1 MDDYSKQIEE
11 INKARSLEDI
21 QKIAGEFSAA
31 AKGEGGALYSGKVG
45 ATTSHDI
52 VLELAEHAHLNII
65 DNTPRAKFLSDPDVD
80 ASIKNRVRSIAAAEG
95 KPPAEAGKLASDFL
109 YGNADVPLDN
119 PTSLKN
125 CVWGR
130 ASNEFAHSLSG
141 DVEVIA
147 SAASPKR
154 VFGQV
159 EVPAVLDNPNV
170 RTLGHEPVANL
181 RHLKAN
187 GGVEAVLTK
196 VQEPFVHA
204 TEQSVFNA
212 PSGKGVTLSKEF
224 VERLGVDAKGFAST
238 ADLEGYGLTRVH
250 TGYSAP
256 HVGLATGTPTAKPAA
271 TQAHPQPHETVPKV
285 GVPETVVTGE
295 GLAARNVVTPEG
307 VSVKVGKA
315 AGIVGGVAVAVDAT
329 HTANRTTE
337 LLGQHNS
344 LGAQSQ
350 VIHFGAR
357 NLSMLGGAALGAELG
372 AAAGIES
379 GPGALLT
386 GAAGGIVGAI
396 GGDKLADAVD
406 KYRVYTQSDK
416 DGNRWHLDPDKPSAG
431 WQRYETHIDPTG
443 PSFDGMSIPMKITT
457 HTADAALS
465 NELNYKASGA
475 AVQMALASAP
485 TPQDPYSL
493 KAGGTNTHSIAE
505 RNWVRD
511 PATHAWSRDVA
522 DHYIEHGMLVSHTEK
537 ASPQRAAQLDRQAE
551 AVIAK
556 NSEQSMPAIAARYHE
571 GYQQFGWSKFGHE
584 PEAVATAQNMLKGSD
599 GYTYTRGNDG
609 NWTGRGF
616 LGHHFAAEGNVK
628 NELNATYQHVQGA
641 RAQAVPHVDAP
652 PHPLPQAPTHAQAQP
667 ATHSEFGDRLQ
678 RMVGAAERGDWAAL
692 RSDTQALAKTDTAQ
706 QLLAGAKAVV
716 NHQEHAANQ
725 QQQQQPQQQ
734 DNPVIRGPQR

>member
-11 INKARSLEDI
+11 IKQARSLEDI
-21 QKIAGEFSAA
+21 QKIASRFPATA
-31 AKGEGGALYSGKVG
+31 NGEGGALYSGKVG

-80 ASIKNRVRSIAAAEG
+80 ASIKNRVRSIAASEG
-95 KPPAEAGKLASDFL
+95 VAPADAGKLANDFL

-130 ASNEFAHSLSG
+130 ASDEFAHSLRG
-141 DVEVIA
+141 DIEVIA

-159 EVPAVLDNPNV
+159 EVPAVLSNPNV
-170 RTLGHEPVANL
+170 RSLGHESVANL
-181 RHLKAN
+181 RHIQAN
-187 GGVEAVLTK
+187 GGMDAVLTK
-196 VQEPFVHA
+196 VQQPFVHA

-238 ADLEGYGLTRVH
+238 ADLEGYGLKRVH
-250 TGYSAP
+250 TGFSAP
-256 HVGLATGTPTAKPAA
+256 HVAVTSGAPTAS
-271 TQAHPQPHETVPKV
+271 TNAHLQENAPRARA
-285 GVPETVVTGE
+285 PETGVAAE
-295 GLAARNVVTPEG
+295 GTTARNVVTAEG
-307 VSVKVGKA
+307 VSVKVGKV
-315 AGIVGGVAVAVDAT
+315 AGIVGGVAVAIDAT
-329 HTANRTTE
+329 NTTNRATE

-350 VIHFGAR
+350 VIHFGSR

-379 GPGALLT
+379 GPGALIT
-386 GAAGGIVGAI
+386 GAVGGVAGAI
-396 GGDKLADAVD
+396 GGDKLADAID

-416 DGNRWHLDPDKPSAG
+416 DGNRWHLDPDKSAAG
-431 WQRYETHIDPTG
+431 WQRYESHIDPTG
-443 PSFDGMSIPMKITT
+443 PSFDGMSIPMKTTT

-465 NELNYKASGA
+465 NELNYKASSA
-475 AVQMALASAP
+475 AVQMALAGAP
-485 TPQDPYSL
+485 TPQDPYNL
-493 KAGGTNTHSIAE
+493 KAGGSDTHSIAE

-511 PATHAWSRDVA
+511 PATREWSRSVA
-522 DHYIEHGMLVSHTEK
+522 DHYIEHGMLISHTEK
-537 ASPQRAAQLDRQAE
+537 ASPQRAAQLDHQAE

-584 PEAVATAQNMLKGSD
+584 PEAVAAARNTLKASD
-599 GYTYTRGNDG
+599 GYTYARGDDG

-628 NELNATYQHVQGA
+628 SELNATYQHLQGA
-641 RAQAVPHVDAP
+641 RTQAVPQLDVPAHPMSQAAP
-652 PHPLPQAPTHAQAQP
+652 VTGGQPHAQAQP
-667 ATHSEFGDRLQ
+667 AGHNEFAERLQ
-678 RMVGAAERGDWAAL
+678 RMVGAAERGDWAAV
-692 RSDTQALAKTDTAQ
+692 RQDSQALAKTETAQ
-706 QLLAGAKAVV
+706 QLVAGAKAVV
-716 NHQEHAANQ
+716 NQQEHAAA
-725 QQQQQPQQQ
+725 QQQP
-734 DNPVIRGPQR
+734 DNPATRAPQR